1 MVVAWALLSACGR
14 PPADGVSPHETAE
27 TGRIDTAPPG
37 DSGDSGDT
45 DAETGDSGGD
55 TAPPPRTD
63 ADGDGRADIREGKDV
78 AHRVAL
84 SKGGSNKNGVR
95 LEAPSTNRS
104 FKRGSNHKVVSEV
117 STKERKK
124 K

>member
-1 MVVAWALLSACGR
+1 MPYVNKPR
-14 PPADGVSPHETAE
+14 PYRKEYQQQLARGEGKARLE
-27 TGRIDTAPPG
+27 RQRARENIDNK
-37 DSGDSGDT
+37 ST
-45 DAETGDSGGD
+45 DAN
-55 TAPPPRTD
+55 
-63 ADGDGRADIREGKDV
+63 GDGRADIREGKDV